1 MMAEDQLTHIDT
13 MTNVELRA
21 ELKRRGCSTSGNKK
35 DLITKLHAALK
46 KEPEQ
51 SLLRDS
57 VEHPQNETPVIH
69 TTLPIDDQ
77 ATAQHPSVY
86 TLSIPQDDFP
96 SSAPIIPTLQQLPIT
111 SSVEDE
117 QYSTIN
123 VSKLDDIAIVSST
136 FEKKTRA
143 RSKKSS
149 IDSSS
154 NENSNTTSNQQVINN
169 EQNVLDVSSNDNNV
183 EMKSFVSKSIEEEQK
198 DIEKIG
204 AELYPSSV
212 GNNSAKLESIIKEI
226 PSSDEQQHSNQSK
239 SEQQDNQSAT
249 IDEEKNS
256 ATNVVN
262 DDTKNQNEVIDQS
275 SDINLSADL
284 KAATTEHQETTKE
297 KNSATNVVNDDT
309 KNQNEVIDQSSD
321 INLSADLKAATTE
334 HQETTKED
342 ESSSMNKPVEKAAS
356 QQLKTNQSQTSSLMK
371 GLHRST
377 NNKINLSSGIL
388 KTLIPDISLLRE
400 SVINDQLD
408 ALINDQSNDNPEQST
423 NELVLETNITN
434 EFLPCDSMTI
444 GDLADQKQQTNRTV
458 VMNIVFNSS
467 SLNDD
472 INVRKKQN
480 LTSTHVSSFE
490 SKTSIDGKT
499 NTIITDEPIRI
510 RNITAINEP
519 LSQILYIS
527 GLTRPFSLLQ
537 LKELLHRY
545 GTLVDG
551 QFWLN
556 KIKSQCLVAYNTI
569 EEAQNAREALDGC
582 RWPSTNPKILS
593 VRFAQQN
600 ELEFSK
606 THDLPPDQMS
616 MDAIERII
624 QDKSNIIPS
633 RRSPSPID
641 GIKLNT
647 KKNHLGVREWNMS
660 KLQEEKCSG
669 FIIPE
674 EKHEEE
680 SIKSNESPMKGL
692 DEYFRKTKSKPSIY
706 WLPLTEEQIIERN
719 HRQEQRNAER
729 GEARKKQEL
738 DENIQ
743 ISDSKSHR
751 RLLPSQEKRKR
762 SPSSLKRNSK
772 RH

>member
-51 SLLRDS
+51 SLLSDS

-96 SSAPIIPTLQQLPIT
+96 SSAPIIPTLQQLPIS

-123 VSKLDDIAIVSST
+123 VSKVDDIAIVSST

-169 EQNVLDVSSNDNNV
+169 EQNVLDISSNDNNV
-183 EMKSFVSKSIEEEQK
+183 EMKPFVSKSIEEEQK

-249 IDEEKNS
+249 IDE
-256 ATNVVN
+256 
-262 DDTKNQNEVIDQS
+262 
-275 SDINLSADL
+275 
-284 KAATTEHQETTKE
+284 E

-490 SKTSIDGKT
+490 SKISIDGKT

-751 RLLPSQEKRKR
+751 RLSPTQEKRKR

>member
-51 SLLRDS
+51 SLLSDS

-123 VSKLDDIAIVSST
+123 VSKVDDIAIVSST

-169 EQNVLDVSSNDNNV
+169 EQNVLDISSNDNNV
-183 EMKSFVSKSIEEEQK
+183 EMKPFVSKSIEEEQK

-249 IDEEKNS
+249 IDE
-256 ATNVVN
+256 
-262 DDTKNQNEVIDQS
+262 
-275 SDINLSADL
+275 
-284 KAATTEHQETTKE
+284 E

-641 GIKLNT
+641 GIKSNT

-674 EKHEEE
+674 EKQEEE

-729 GEARKKQEL
+729 GEAQKKQEL

-751 RLLPSQEKRKR
+751 RLSPSQEKRKR

>member
-51 SLLRDS
+51 SLLSDS

-123 VSKLDDIAIVSST
+123 VSKVDDIAIVSST

-169 EQNVLDVSSNDNNV
+169 EQNVLDISSNDNNV
-183 EMKSFVSKSIEEEQK
+183 EMKPFVSKSIEEEQK

-249 IDEEKNS
+249 IDE
-256 ATNVVN
+256 
-262 DDTKNQNEVIDQS
+262 
-275 SDINLSADL
+275 
-284 KAATTEHQETTKE
+284 E

-674 EKHEEE
+674 EKQEEE

-729 GEARKKQEL
+729 GEAQKKQEL

-751 RLLPSQEKRKR
+751 RLSPSQEKRKR

>member
-123 VSKLDDIAIVSST
+123 VSKVDDIAIVSST

-183 EMKSFVSKSIEEEQK
+183 EMKPFVSKSIEEEQK

-262 DDTKNQNEVIDQS
+262 DDTKNQI
-275 SDINLSADL
+275 
-284 KAATTEHQETTKE
+284 
-297 KNSATNVVNDDT
+297 
-309 KNQNEVIDQSSD
+309 EVIDQSSD

-669 FIIPE
+669 FMIPE

-751 RLLPSQEKRKR
+751 RLSPSQEKRKR

>member
-249 IDEEKNS
+249 IDE
-256 ATNVVN
+256 
-262 DDTKNQNEVIDQS
+262 
-275 SDINLSADL
+275 
-284 KAATTEHQETTKE
+284 E